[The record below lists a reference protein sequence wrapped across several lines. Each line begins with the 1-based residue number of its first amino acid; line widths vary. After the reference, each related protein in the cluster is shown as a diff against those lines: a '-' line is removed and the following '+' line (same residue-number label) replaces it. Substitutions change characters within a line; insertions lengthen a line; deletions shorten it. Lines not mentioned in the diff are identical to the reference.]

1 MQFIGAA
8 LIMLACGMMG
18 LTVARSYV
26 SQAENIKQLITMLQ
40 LLETEIG
47 YARTALPEAC
57 RRISAQLPG
66 AVDSFLT
73 AVLEHIHAHP
83 GEAFGDGWHAG
94 LGRLGAWGLP
104 AVVLNDLT
112 VLGEALGVSDVEDQ
126 RRHLQVTRLRLE
138 DAYRQAEQEWRTNWK
153 LWSYLGF
160 AAGLLILLLIF

>member
-1 MQFIGAA
+1 MPGPLSRGMQAHQRSASRCSRQFSH
-8 LIMLACGMMG
+8 CG
-18 LTVARSYV
+18 
-26 SQAENIKQLITMLQ
+26 
-40 LLETEIG
+40 
-47 YARTALPEAC
+47 
-57 RRISAQLPG
+57 
-66 AVDSFLT
+66 
-73 AVLEHIHAHP
+73 LEHIHAHP